1 VSGEI
6 VPARGEEFSP
16 GIDFWREIGM
26 VSAIERRLS
35 DDRCQDGPR

>member
-26 VSAIERRLS
+26 VS
-35 DDRCQDGPR
+35 D